1 VLVGSARGDAR
12 SLAARWRLAC
22 LACATILV
30 LTIASLSPYMT
41 SSTEL
46 VRMRNALLLK
56 GQPTPDFGWPP
67 SAPPADFMVERAPP
81 SAHFKALVTALELP
95 TLPSDWDRAVAV
107 AKLLRVHPQSGS
119 GEPIQS
125 DLEDTYAKIVS
136 TGRGYCGD
144 YVRVYTALALA
155 AGIPVRS
162 WAFSFDGFGGH
173 GHIFNEV
180 WDASAGQWRMID
192 VFNNYYFVGPDGSA
206 LSALAFR
213 KALESG
219 ASDVRMLPVEA
230 RSQPGFRFPAKA
242 WDYYRRGLPEWYM
255 WWGNDVYTYDQAP
268 LLEVL
273 GKVSRSLEELGG
285 IAEGVSP
292 KINVLQ
298 TDGNREAFARMERL
312 RIHLLLA
319 LVIGT
324 LSGLGVVV
332 SGFAWWRASRSRPSP
347 RTP

>member
-1 VLVGSARGDAR
+1 VR
-12 SLAARWRLAC
+12 RWRIGFIAC
-22 LACATILV
+22 TTILV
-30 LTIASLSPYMT
+30 LTIASLTPYMT

-56 GQPTPDFGWPP
+56 ERPTADFGWTPA
-67 SAPPADFMVERAPP
+67 APPADFMAERGPP
-81 SAHFKALVTALELP
+81 SAHFKSLVAALDLPRLP
-95 TLPSDWDRAVAV
+95 TDWDRAVAV
-107 AKLLRVHPQSGS
+107 AKLLRANPDSGS

-125 DLEDTYAKIVS
+125 SLEDTYARIVN
-136 TGRGYCGD
+136 TGKGYCGD

-180 WDASAGQWRMID
+180 WDASARQWRMID
-192 VFNNYYFVGPDGSA
+192 VFNNYYFVGPDGA
-206 LSALAFR
+206 PLSALAFR

-219 ASDVRMLPVEA
+219 SNDVRMLPVEP
-230 RSQPGFRFPAKA
+230 RSRPGFRFPAKA

-255 WWGNDVYTYDQAP
+255 WWGNDVYTYDRTP
-268 LLEVL
+268 LVEVL

-292 KINVLQ
+292 KMNVLR
-298 TDGNREAFARMERL
+298 TDANHAAFARMERL

-319 LVIGT
+319 LVVGT
-324 LSGLGVVV
+324 VSGIGVVV
-332 SGFAWWRASRSRPSP
+332 FGLAWWRGNRSRSMSRVP
-347 RTP
+347 